1 METITNRGVLIENGS
16 DISFHD
22 VKMEI
27 KEGSAL
33 EAKDSQNLTWYKVT
47 VTTPVPDLP
56 FLKLAG
62 CNGVIVTNC
71 YQPEAIPVLVSE
83 DEKSKNIIIANN
95 ILPETV
101 SLFSN
106 KGKNITTSNNI
117 IKR

>member
-1 METITNRGVLIENGS
+1 
-16 DISFHD
+16 
-22 VKMEI
+22 MEI

-71 YQPEAIPVLVSE
+71 Y
-83 DEKSKNIIIANN
+83 
-95 ILPETV
+95 
-101 SLFSN
+101 
-106 KGKNITTSNNI
+106 
-117 IKR
+117 